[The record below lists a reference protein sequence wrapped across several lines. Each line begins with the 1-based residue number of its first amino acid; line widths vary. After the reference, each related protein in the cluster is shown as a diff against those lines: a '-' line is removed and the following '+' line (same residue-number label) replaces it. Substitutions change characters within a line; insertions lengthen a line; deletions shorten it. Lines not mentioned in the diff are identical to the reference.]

1 MKLINVWDRT
11 LRDKNYFDTAKCAV
25 YGRAFLH
32 GAKYQELQKILND
45 EMRSERGPGSTHPYL
60 EWSEDAP
67 PGLPSLYH
75 PDSFQRAVQPYIDLT
90 LEGAKRL
97 QGLLVD
103 RFGTYKPTGYS

>member
-32 GAKYQELQKILND
+32 GAKYQELQKILNN
-45 EMRSERGPGSTHPYL
+45 EMRSARGPSSTHPYL
-60 EWSEDAP
+60 QWSVDAP